1 MSDLQL
7 ENMGC
12 PDVAFEVVIFADVT
26 PFCTTTPSGCTLI
39 TPPFGLWVQS
49 ANPFSK
55 SELQMI
61 EFVGRGLIDSKDKT
75 KFNK

>member
-7 ENMGC
+7 ENIGC
-12 PDVAFEVVIFADVT
+12 PEVVFEVVIFADVT
-26 PFCTTTPSGCTLI
+26 PFCTTTPSDCTLI

-61 EFVGRGLIDSKDKT
+61 EFVEENLL
-75 KFNK
+75 FPA